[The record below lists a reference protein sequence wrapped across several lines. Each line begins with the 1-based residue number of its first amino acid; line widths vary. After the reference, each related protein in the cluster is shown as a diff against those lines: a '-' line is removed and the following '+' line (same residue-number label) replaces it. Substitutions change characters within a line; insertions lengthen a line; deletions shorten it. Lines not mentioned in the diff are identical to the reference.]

1 MGRFSLYAIG
11 LLVGLTGVAGAQ
23 TWPGKQPIRT
33 VVPFTAG
40 SATDIMARAV
50 LDEVGRA
57 IGQTFVIE
65 NRVGAGGTIGA
76 AAVAKAEPDGYTIL
90 VHSSSHT
97 ITPSTYPNL
106 SYDAVRDLPAVIPL
120 GNLPNVLV
128 VPPNKYQTIQE
139 LVAVAKAKPGSLTY
153 GSAGLGG
160 AAHLNAERFRLSAGF
175 EAVHV
180 PFKGGPET
188 LREIIADRIDFYFSP
203 ALPALPLVR
212 EGQVRALAV
221 STSKR
226 ALALPDLPTT
236 IEAGY
241 PNSDYNFWIGVFTTG
256 GTPREIINRL
266 HGEIAKAL
274 EVPVIRDRMAKLGAE
289 PMPMTP
295 EQFDAYVKAEVE
307 SNAALVRAVGIRAY

>member
-1 MGRFSLYAIG
+1 MGRLALYAFG
-11 LLVGLTGVAGAQ
+11 LWVGLTGSTDAQ
-23 TWPGKQPIRT
+23 TWPAKQPIRT

-128 VPPNKYQTIQE
+128 VPPNKYQTIRD
-139 LVAVAKAKPGSLTY
+139 LVAAAKAKPGSLTY

-241 PNSDYNFWIGVFTTG
+241 PNSDYNFWIGVFTAG

-295 EQFDAYVKAEVE
+295 EQFDAYVKAEIE
-307 SNAALVRAVGIRAY
+307 SNAALVQAAGIRAY